1 MRPLVQ
7 VYLNDEDVTDKWGP
21 VISSVSV
28 TDEAGIKADTCEF
41 VFDNRSEFAAP
52 KIGSEIRVWMGYAE
66 LGTLT
71 YLGRYKV
78 SSWSKSGPRRVLSVS
93 AKAADLTSKIRA
105 PRTRSW
111 HDKTIKEIVEAIAGD
126 HKLEALIDKT
136 IGARKIEHI
145 DQQTE
150 SDVSFLT
157 RLASRNGA
165 MFKLADGKLLFA
177 AKGSR
182 KNAAGNDKTPIK
194 VLGRQISRWDAMHD
208 KRGDYKSV
216 SAEYMDHKAGKRKSA
231 IAGSGEPRFRDRRLY
246 GSQAEA
252 QAAAEAKLGDLTR
265 GQMTVDL
272 DMPGDPRLFAEAL
285 VQLVDVDGDV
295 DGEYLAKSVT
305 HSFSGRGYV
314 TTLSLETEG
323 AAKEGDDQEE

>member
-1 MRPLVQ
+1 MTPDAF
-7 VYLNDEDVTDKWGP
+7 VYLDGKEVWNKWGP
-21 VISSVSV
+21 VVSSVSV
-28 TDEAGIKADTCEF
+28 TDESGNNADSCEF

-52 KIGSEIRVWMGYAE
+52 PIGAEIRVWMGYKESDLA
-66 LGTLT
+66 
-71 YLGRYKV
+71 YRGRYRITE
-78 SSWSKSGPRRVLSVS
+78 WQLSGPRRVLSIT
-93 AKAADLTSKIRA
+93 AAAADLTSKIRA

-136 IGARKIEHI
+136 VGARKIEHI

-182 KNAAGNDKTPIK
+182 LAPDGLPKEVVRLVPQQ
-194 VLGRQISRWDAMHD
+194 VSRWDARCS

-252 QAAAEAKLGDLTR
+252 QAAADAKLGDLTR

-285 VQLVDVDGDV
+285 VQLDGFHGDV

-305 HSFSGRGYV
+305 HSLSGRGYV

-323 AAKEGDDQEE
+323 AAKEGEEGST